1 MHKMSHY
8 LFLSKH
14 IMPEIMPENY
24 PMKKICIRQKFTVS
38 YDYPVLFT
46 RNTFSSL
53 NEDLISLIDNQDE
66 SPKILPVIDGGLLA
80 ANPALEVQ
88 ITNYFS
94 HHQANVLPALLVP
107 GGEDC
112 KNDDTVTDLIY
123 QAVEKYAIDRHSY
136 IVVLGGGAVIDCV
149 GFAAATAHRGIRL
162 IRMPTTVLGQ
172 NDAGIGVKNAINYH
186 HRKNYVGTFAPP
198 FAVVNDFD
206 LLNSLSARDKR
217 SGISEAIKVA
227 LIKDVD
233 FFNELYQSRERLANF
248 EQKAMQ
254 HMIIKGAQWHLNHIA
269 TSGDPFELGS
279 ARPLD
284 FGHWSAH
291 KMEELSN
298 NELRHGEAVAIGI
311 AMDSIY
317 SNLIGHLKTD
327 QLIKILTLLIT
338 LGFNL
343 AHPVLKKLNI
353 KNALDEF
360 KEHLGGKLCITL
372 LSEIGTSFETNCINE
387 TLMEKAVSQLLAN
400 AVHNACPDLH
410 DHVC

>member
-1 MHKMSHY
+1 
-8 LFLSKH
+8 
-14 IMPEIMPENY
+14 MPEIMSKNY
-24 PMKKICIRQKFTVS
+24 PSKKTCIRQRFTVS

-46 RNTFSSL
+46 RNVFTRL
-53 NEDLISLIDNQDE
+53 DDDLISLIDNQDE
-66 SPKILPVIDGGLLA
+66 SPKILPIIDGGLLA
-80 ANPALEVQ
+80 ANPALEAQVA
-88 ITNYFS
+88 NYFV
-94 HHQANVLPALLVP
+94 HHQVNVLPALLVP

-112 KNDDTVTDLIY
+112 KNDETVTDLIY

-136 IVVLGGGAVIDCV
+136 IIVLGGGAVIDCV

-172 NDAGIGVKNAINYH
+172 NDAGIGVKNAVNYH

-198 FAVVNDFD
+198 YAVVNDFS
-206 LLNSLSARDKR
+206 LLDSLTARDKR

-227 LIKDVD
+227 LIKDVN
-233 FFNELYQSRERLANF
+233 FFNELYQHREKLAVF
-248 EQKAMQ
+248 ESTAMES
-254 HMIIKGAQWHLNHIA
+254 MIIKGAQWHLDHIA
-269 TSGDPFELGS
+269 SSGDPFELGS

-291 KMEELSN
+291 KMEELSH

-317 SNLIGHLKTD
+317 SHLIGHLKTE
-327 QLIKILTLLIT
+327 QLTKILSLLTT

-353 KNALDEF
+353 NTALNEF

-372 LSEIGTSFETNCINE
+372 LKEIGSSFETNEINE
-387 TLMEKAVSQLLAN
+387 DLMEKAVSQLLST
-400 AVHNACPDLH
+400 VTSKTCPELQYQ
-410 DHVC
+410 CG

>member
-1 MHKMSHY
+1 
-8 LFLSKH
+8 
-14 IMPEIMPENY
+14 
-24 PMKKICIRQKFTVS
+24 
-38 YDYPVLFT
+38 
-46 RNTFSSL
+46 
-53 NEDLISLIDNQDE
+53 
-66 SPKILPVIDGGLLA
+66 
-80 ANPALEVQ
+80 
-88 ITNYFS
+88 
-94 HHQANVLPALLVP
+94 VP

-112 KNDDTVTDLIY
+112 KNDAGVIDLIY

-136 IVVLGGGAVIDCV
+136 ILVLGGGAVIDCV

-172 NDAGIGVKNAINYH
+172 NDAGIGVKNAINYN
-186 HRKNYVGTFAPP
+186 HRKNYIGTFAPP
-198 FAVVNDFD
+198 YAVINDFS
-206 LLNSLSARDKR
+206 LLDSLTTRDKR

-233 FFNELYQSRERLANF
+233 FFNELYRNRERLADF
-248 EQKAMQ
+248 EPKAMES
-254 HMIIKGAQWHLNHIA
+254 MIIKGAQWHLNHIA

-291 KMEELSN
+291 KIEELSN

-317 SNLIGHLKTD
+317 SYLIGHLKTD
-327 QLIKILTLLIT
+327 QLTKILTLLIT

-343 AHPVLKKLNI
+343 AHPVLKRLNI
-353 KNALDEF
+353 NNALDEF

-372 LSEIGTSFETNCINE
+372 LKGIGQSFETNEINE
-387 TLMEKAVSQLLAN
+387 ALMEKAVSQLLAN
-400 AVHNACPDLH
+400 AINKTYPDLQ
-410 DHVC
+410 DQFC

>member
-1 MHKMSHY
+1 
-8 LFLSKH
+8 
-14 IMPEIMPENY
+14 MPENY
-24 PMKKICIRQKFTVS
+24 STKKIRIRQQFTAS

-46 RNTFSSL
+46 RNTFTNI
-53 NEDLISLIDNQDE
+53 NEDLISLIDNHDE
-66 SPKILPVIDGGLLA
+66 SPKILPIIDSGLLA
-80 ANPALEVQ
+80 ANPALEAQVA
-88 ITNYFS
+88 NYFS
-94 HHQANVLPALLVP
+94 HHQLYILPALVVP

-112 KNDDTVTDLIY
+112 KNDAGVIDLIY

-136 IVVLGGGAVIDCV
+136 ILVLGGGAVIDCV

-172 NDAGIGVKNAINYH
+172 NDAGIGVKNAINYN
-186 HRKNYVGTFAPP
+186 HRKNYIGTFAPP
-198 FAVVNDFD
+198 YAVINDFS
-206 LLNSLSARDKR
+206 LLDSLTARDKR

-233 FFNELYQSRERLANF
+233 FFNELYRNRERLADF
-248 EQKAMQ
+248 EPKAMES
-254 HMIIKGAQWHLNHIA
+254 MIIKGAQWHLNHIA

-291 KMEELSN
+291 KMEELSH

-317 SNLIGHLKTD
+317 SHLIGHLKTE
-327 QLIKILTLLIT
+327 QLTKILTLLIT

-353 KNALDEF
+353 NNALDEF

-372 LSEIGTSFETNCINE
+372 LKGIGQSFETNEINE
-387 TLMEKAVSQLLAN
+387 ALMEKAVSQLLAN
-400 AVHNACPDLH
+400 AINKTYPDLQ
-410 DHVC
+410 DQFC

>member
-1 MHKMSHY
+1 
-8 LFLSKH
+8 
-14 IMPEIMPENY
+14 MPEIMPENY
-24 PMKKICIRQKFTVS
+24 PSKKICIRQKFTVS

-46 RNTFSSL
+46 RETFTST
-53 NEDLISLIDNQDE
+53 NDDLISLIDNQDE
-66 SPKILPVIDGGLLA
+66 SPKILPIIDGGLLA
-80 ANPALEVQ
+80 ANPALEAQ
-88 ITNYFS
+88 IANYFS

-112 KNDDTVTDLIY
+112 KNDETVTGLIY

-136 IVVLGGGAVIDCV
+136 IIVLGGGAVIDCV

-172 NDAGIGVKNAINYH
+172 NDAGIGVKNAVNYN

-198 FAVVNDFD
+198 FAVINDFS
-206 LLNSLSARDKR
+206 LLDTLTARDKR

-227 LIKDVD
+227 LIKDAD
-233 FFNELYQSRERLANF
+233 FFNELYRNRHQLANF
-248 EQKAMQ
+248 EPKAMES
-254 HMIIKGAQWHLNHIA
+254 MIIKGAQWHLNHIA

-291 KMEELSN
+291 KMEELSD

-317 SNLIGHLKTD
+317 SNLIGHLKTE
-327 QLIKILTLLIT
+327 QLTKILTLLIT

-353 KNALDEF
+353 NTALNEF

-372 LSEIGTSFETNCINE
+372 LKEIGTSFETNEINE
-387 TLMEKAVSQLLAN
+387 VFMEKAVSQLLAN
-400 AVHNACPDLH
+400 AIHKNYAVLQD
-410 DHVC
+410 

>member
-1 MHKMSHY
+1 
-8 LFLSKH
+8 
-14 IMPEIMPENY
+14 MPEIMPENY
-24 PMKKICIRQKFTVS
+24 AMKKICIRQKFTVS

-46 RNTFSSL
+46 RETFTST
-53 NEDLISLIDNQDE
+53 NDDLISLIDNQDE
-66 SPKILPVIDGGLLA
+66 SPKILPIIDGGLLA
-80 ANPALEVQ
+80 ANPELEAQVA
-88 ITNYFS
+88 NYFTY
-94 HHQANVLPALLVP
+94 HQVNVLPALLVP

-112 KNDDTVTDLIY
+112 KNDETVTDLIY

-136 IVVLGGGAVIDCV
+136 IIVLGGGAVIDCV

-172 NDAGIGVKNAINYH
+172 NDAGIGVKNAVNYN

-198 FAVVNDFD
+198 YAVINDFS
-206 LLNSLSARDKR
+206 LLDTLTARDKR

-227 LIKDVD
+227 LIKDAD
-233 FFNELYQSRERLANF
+233 FFNELYHNRHQLTNF
-248 EQKAMQ
+248 EPKAMES
-254 HMIIKGAQWHLNHIA
+254 MIIKGAQWHLNHIA

-291 KMEELSN
+291 KMEELSD

-317 SNLIGHLKTD
+317 SNLIGHLKTE
-327 QLIKILTLLIT
+327 QLTKILTLLIT

-353 KNALDEF
+353 NTALNEF

-372 LSEIGTSFETNCINE
+372 LKEIGTSFETNEINE
-387 TLMEKAVSQLLAN
+387 VFMEKAVSQLLAN
-400 AVHNACPDLH
+400 AIHKNYAVLQD
-410 DHVC
+410 

>member
-1 MHKMSHY
+1 
-8 LFLSKH
+8 
-14 IMPEIMPENY
+14 MPENY
-24 PMKKICIRQKFTVS
+24 SMKKICIRQKFTVS

-46 RNTFSSL
+46 RNTFTSI

-66 SPKILPVIDGGLLA
+66 SPKILPIIDAGLLV
-80 ANPALEVQ
+80 ANPALEAQVA
-88 ITNYFS
+88 TYFS
-94 HHQANVLPALLVP
+94 HHQVNVLPALLVP

-112 KNDDTVTDLIY
+112 KNDTGVIDFIY

-136 IVVLGGGAVIDCV
+136 ILVLGGGAVIDCV
-149 GFAAATAHRGIRL
+149 GFATATAHRGIRL

-172 NDAGIGVKNAINYH
+172 NDAGIGVKNAINYN

-198 FAVVNDFD
+198 YAVVNDFS
-206 LLNSLSARDKR
+206 LLDSLTARDKR

-233 FFNELYQSRERLANF
+233 FFNELYQNRERLANF
-248 EQKAMQ
+248 ELKAMES
-254 HMIIKGAQWHLNHIA
+254 MIIKSAQWHLNHIA

-291 KMEELSN
+291 KMEELSH

-317 SNLIGHLKTD
+317 SNLIGNLKTD
-327 QLIKILTLLIT
+327 QLTKILTLLIS

-353 KNALDEF
+353 NNALDEF

-372 LSEIGTSFETNCINE
+372 LKGIGASFETNEINE
-387 TLMEKAVSQLLAN
+387 ALMEKAVSQLLAYAIN
-400 AVHNACPDLH
+400 KTHSDLQ
-410 DHVC
+410 DQFC

>member
-1 MHKMSHY
+1 
-8 LFLSKH
+8 
-14 IMPEIMPENY
+14 MPENY
-24 PMKKICIRQKFTVS
+24 SMKKICIRQKFSVS

-46 RNTFSSL
+46 RNTFTSM

-66 SPKILPVIDGGLLA
+66 SPKILPIIDSGLLA
-80 ANPALEVQ
+80 ANPALEAQVA
-88 ITNYFS
+88 TYFS
-94 HHQANVLPALLVP
+94 HHQVNVLPALLVP

-112 KNDDTVTDLIY
+112 KNDAGVIDLIY
-123 QAVEKYAIDRHSY
+123 QAVEKHAIDRHSY
-136 IVVLGGGAVIDCV
+136 ILVLGGGAVIDCV

-172 NDAGIGVKNAINYH
+172 NDAGIGVKNAINYN

-198 FAVVNDFD
+198 YAVINDFS
-206 LLNSLSARDKR
+206 LLDSLTTRDKR

-227 LIKDVD
+227 LIKDAD
-233 FFNELYQSRERLANF
+233 FFNELYQNRERLANF
-248 EQKAMQ
+248 EPKAMET
-254 HMIIKGAQWHLNHIA
+254 MIIKGAQWHLNHIA

-291 KMEELSN
+291 KMEELSH

-317 SNLIGHLKTD
+317 SNLIGNLKTD
-327 QLIKILTLLIT
+327 QLTKILTLLIT

-343 AHPVLKKLNI
+343 AHPVLEKLNI
-353 KNALDEF
+353 NNALDEF

-372 LSEIGTSFETNCINE
+372 LKGIGASFETNEINE
-387 TLMEKAVSQLLAN
+387 ALMEKAVSQLLAN
-400 AVHNACPDLH
+400 AINKTYPDLQ
-410 DHVC
+410 DQFC

>member
-1 MHKMSHY
+1 
-8 LFLSKH
+8 
-14 IMPEIMPENY
+14 MPENY
-24 PMKKICIRQKFTVS
+24 STKKIRIRQQFTAS

-46 RNTFSSL
+46 RNTFTNI
-53 NEDLISLIDNQDE
+53 NEDLISLIDNHDE
-66 SPKILPVIDGGLLA
+66 SPKILPIIDSGLLA
-80 ANPALEVQ
+80 ANPALEAQVA
-88 ITNYFS
+88 NYFS
-94 HHQANVLPALLVP
+94 HHQLYILPALVVP

-112 KNDDTVTDLIY
+112 KNDAGVIDLIY

-136 IVVLGGGAVIDCV
+136 ILVLGGGAVIDCV

-172 NDAGIGVKNAINYH
+172 NDAGIGVKNAINYN
-186 HRKNYVGTFAPP
+186 HRKNYIGTFAPP
-198 FAVVNDFD
+198 YAVINDFS
-206 LLNSLSARDKR
+206 LLDSLTTRDKR

-233 FFNELYQSRERLANF
+233 FFNELYRNRERLADF
-248 EQKAMQ
+248 EPKAMES
-254 HMIIKGAQWHLNHIA
+254 MIIKGAQWHLNHIA

-291 KMEELSN
+291 KIEELSH

-317 SNLIGHLKTD
+317 SYLIGHLKTD
-327 QLIKILTLLIT
+327 QLTKILTLLIT

-343 AHPVLKKLNI
+343 AHPVLKRLNI
-353 KNALDEF
+353 NNALDEF

-372 LSEIGTSFETNCINE
+372 LKGIGQSFETNEINE
-387 TLMEKAVSQLLAN
+387 ALMEKAVSQLLAN
-400 AVHNACPDLH
+400 AINKTYPDLQ
-410 DHVC
+410 DQFC

>member
-1 MHKMSHY
+1 
-8 LFLSKH
+8 
-14 IMPEIMPENY
+14 MPENY
-24 PMKKICIRQKFTVS
+24 STKKIRIRQQFTAS

-46 RNTFSSL
+46 RNTFTNI
-53 NEDLISLIDNQDE
+53 NEDLISLIDNHDE
-66 SPKILPVIDGGLLA
+66 SPKILPIIDSGLLA
-80 ANPALEVQ
+80 ANPALEAQVA
-88 ITNYFS
+88 NYFS
-94 HHQANVLPALLVP
+94 HHQLYILPALVVP

-112 KNDDTVTDLIY
+112 KNDAGVIDLIY

-136 IVVLGGGAVIDCV
+136 ILVLGGGAVIDCV

-172 NDAGIGVKNAINYH
+172 NDAGIGVKNAINYN
-186 HRKNYVGTFAPP
+186 HRKNYIGTFAPP
-198 FAVVNDFD
+198 YAVINDFS
-206 LLNSLSARDKR
+206 LLDSLTTRDKR

-233 FFNELYQSRERLANF
+233 FFNELYRNRERLADF
-248 EQKAMQ
+248 EPKAMES
-254 HMIIKGAQWHLNHIA
+254 MIIKGAQWHLNHIA

-291 KMEELSN
+291 KIEELSH

-317 SNLIGHLKTD
+317 SHLIGHLKTE
-327 QLIKILTLLIT
+327 QLTKILTLLIT

-343 AHPVLKKLNI
+343 AHPVLEKLNI
-353 KNALDEF
+353 NNALDEF

-372 LSEIGTSFETNCINE
+372 LKGIGASFETNEINE
-387 TLMEKAVSQLLAN
+387 ALMEKAVSQLLAN
-400 AVHNACPDLH
+400 AINKTYPDLQ
-410 DHVC
+410 DQFC

>member
-1 MHKMSHY
+1 
-8 LFLSKH
+8 
-14 IMPEIMPENY
+14 
-24 PMKKICIRQKFTVS
+24 MKKICIRQKFSVS

-46 RNTFSSL
+46 RNTFTSM

-66 SPKILPVIDGGLLA
+66 SPKILPIIDSGLLA
-80 ANPALEVQ
+80 ANPALEAQVA
-88 ITNYFS
+88 TYFS
-94 HHQANVLPALLVP
+94 HHQVNVLPALLVP

-112 KNDDTVTDLIY
+112 KNDAGVIDLIY
-123 QAVEKYAIDRHSY
+123 QAVEKHAIDRHSY
-136 IVVLGGGAVIDCV
+136 ILVLGGGAVIDCV

-172 NDAGIGVKNAINYH
+172 NDAGIGVKNAINYN

-198 FAVVNDFD
+198 YAVINDFS
-206 LLNSLSARDKR
+206 LLDSLTTRDKR

-227 LIKDVD
+227 LIKDAD
-233 FFNELYQSRERLANF
+233 FFNELYQNRERLANF
-248 EQKAMQ
+248 EPKAMET
-254 HMIIKGAQWHLNHIA
+254 MIIKGAQWHLNHIA

-291 KMEELSN
+291 KMEELSH

-317 SNLIGHLKTD
+317 SNLIGNLKTD
-327 QLIKILTLLIT
+327 QLTKILTLLIT

-343 AHPVLKKLNI
+343 AHPVLEKLNI
-353 KNALDEF
+353 NNALDEF

-372 LSEIGTSFETNCINE
+372 LKGIGASFETNEINE
-387 TLMEKAVSQLLAN
+387 ALMEKAVSQLLAN
-400 AVHNACPDLH
+400 AINKTYPDLQ
-410 DHVC
+410 DQFC

>member
-1 MHKMSHY
+1 
-8 LFLSKH
+8 
-14 IMPEIMPENY
+14 
-24 PMKKICIRQKFTVS
+24 
-38 YDYPVLFT
+38 
-46 RNTFSSL
+46 
-53 NEDLISLIDNQDE
+53 
-66 SPKILPVIDGGLLA
+66 
-80 ANPALEVQ
+80 
-88 ITNYFS
+88 
-94 HHQANVLPALLVP
+94 
-107 GGEDC
+107 
-112 KNDDTVTDLIY
+112 
-123 QAVEKYAIDRHSY
+123 
-136 IVVLGGGAVIDCV
+136 
-149 GFAAATAHRGIRL
+149 
-162 IRMPTTVLGQ
+162 MPTTVLGQ

-186 HRKNYVGTFAPP
+186 NRKNYVGTFAPP

-227 LIKDVD
+227 LIKDLD
-233 FFNELYQSRERLANF
+233 FFNELYQNRERLANF
-248 EQKAMQ
+248 EPKAMQ
-254 HMIIKGAQWHLNHIA
+254 HMITQGAQWHLNHIA
-269 TSGDPFELGS
+269 SSGDPFELGS

-291 KMEELSN
+291 KMEELSQ

-317 SNLIGHLKTD
+317 SNLIGKLKTD

-343 AHPVLKKLNI
+343 SHPVLKKLNI

-372 LSEIGTSFETNCINE
+372 LNGIGTSFETNSINE

-400 AVHNACPDLH
+400 AIHNSYSDLH
-410 DHVC
+410 DQVC

>member
-1 MHKMSHY
+1 
-8 LFLSKH
+8 
-14 IMPEIMPENY
+14 MPENY
-24 PMKKICIRQKFTVS
+24 SMKKICIRQQFTVS

-46 RNTFSSL
+46 RNTFTNI
-53 NEDLISLIDNQDE
+53 NEDLISLIDNHDE
-66 SPKILPVIDGGLLA
+66 SPKILPIIDSGLLA
-80 ANPALEVQ
+80 ANPTLEAQVA
-88 ITNYFS
+88 TYFS
-94 HHQANVLPALLVP
+94 HHQVNVLPALLVA

-112 KNDDTVTDLIY
+112 KNDAGVIDLIY
-123 QAVEKYAIDRHSY
+123 QAIEKYAIDRHSY
-136 IVVLGGGAVIDCV
+136 ILVLGGGAVIDCV

-172 NDAGIGVKNAINYH
+172 NDAGIGVKNAINYN

-198 FAVVNDFD
+198 YAVINDFS
-206 LLNSLSARDKR
+206 LLDSLTARDKR

-227 LIKDVD
+227 LIKDAD
-233 FFNELYQSRERLANF
+233 FFNELYQNRERLANF
-248 EQKAMQ
+248 EPKAMES
-254 HMIIKGAQWHLNHIA
+254 MIIKGAQWHLNHIA

-291 KMEELSN
+291 KMEELSH

-317 SNLIGHLKTD
+317 SHLIGHLKTE
-327 QLIKILTLLIT
+327 QLTKILTLLIT

-343 AHPVLKKLNI
+343 AHPVLEKLNI
-353 KNALDEF
+353 NNALDEF

-372 LSEIGTSFETNCINE
+372 LKGIGASFETNEINE
-387 TLMEKAVSQLLAN
+387 ALMEKTVSQLLAN
-400 AVHNACPDLH
+400 AINKTYPDLQ
-410 DHVC
+410 DQFC